1 MASSKCFQSDELP
14 LDTIIVSSLH
24 QDLALDAVPHALY
37 GSDRWRSYGSD
48 RWRRDQMTIKK
59 GRFLLTSAL
68 TGIDSSFDIYYYTIQ
83 GEPSSTRLVVT
94 SCRWYSR
101 RGFQTSIVIA
111 TSTPGLESPGSAES
125 SASGIPSTMSPEANN
140 DPNGPQPL

>member
-48 RWRRDQMTIKK
+48 RWRRDQMTIKE
-59 GRFLLTSAL
+59 REIFAHFCPNRYRLLL
-68 TGIDSSFDIYYYTIQ
+68 RYLLLYYT
-83 GEPSSTRLVVT
+83 R
-94 SCRWYSR
+94 
-101 RGFQTSIVIA
+101 
-111 TSTPGLESPGSAES
+111 
-125 SASGIPSTMSPEANN
+125 
-140 DPNGPQPL
+140 